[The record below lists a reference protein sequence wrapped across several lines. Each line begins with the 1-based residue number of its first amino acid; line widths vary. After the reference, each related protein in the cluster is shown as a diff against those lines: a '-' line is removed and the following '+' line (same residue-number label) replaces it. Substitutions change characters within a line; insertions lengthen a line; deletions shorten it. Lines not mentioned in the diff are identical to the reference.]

1 MRIAFAFLAMALAA
15 RDLHLPAMHDLAR
28 IPVCFLVS
36 LILALAGCGEPS
48 GSPLDD
54 AGALVPREDADTG
67 RVFRGVYPLDARFPE
82 GGTYDA
88 QTHAFFV
95 GSLGDGSVHRI
106 DAETGAQRLL
116 FRESAPGTWWTL
128 GMDVDSARRRLHV
141 CAMEDRR
148 ELEGG
153 DVPYDGYVWT
163 FDADS
168 GERLATVAL
177 ADAFPDATCTDVAV
191 AADGTLYVCDREHP
205 NLYRIDAE
213 GSVSLFVTDDALDG
227 AVVGQNALV
236 VLPDQS
242 ALLSVVYLP
251 SRLVRISLPEGAVRE
266 VDIDGD
272 FLDGTPFLSG
282 ADGMTYSDGEVLVA
296 FTSQLV
302 RLTPT
307 LADWSQARSTS
318 VDVPEG
324 MTDVIHTPESDYMLN
339 GQAVDFAFDREP
351 RPFELV
357 AITR

>member
-1 MRIAFAFLAMALAA
+1 MALEP
-15 RDLHLPAMHDLAR
+15 LGGHLPRMHDLASR
-28 IPVCFLVS
+28 RS
-36 LILALAGCGEPS
+36 AAYLAAMLSIAGCGDQS
-48 GSPLDD
+48 ASPLDD
-54 AGALVPREDADTG
+54 AGPVVPRDDADTG
-67 RVFRGVYPLDARFPE
+67 RVFRGVYPLEARFPE

-88 QTHAFFV
+88 TTHAFFV

-106 DAETGAQRLL
+106 DAETGAQRVL

-128 GMDVDSARRRLHV
+128 GMDVDAERRRLHV

-163 FDADS
+163 FDVDS
-168 GERLATVAL
+168 GERLAAVAL
-177 ADAFPDATCTDVAV
+177 ADASPDATCTDVAV
-191 AADGTLYVCDREHP
+191 AADGAVYVCDREHP
-205 NLYRIDAE
+205 NLYRLDVD
-213 GSVSLFVTDDALDG
+213 GTLSLFVTDDALDG

-236 VLPDQS
+236 ILPDQS

-251 SRLVRISLPEGAVRE
+251 SRLVRVSLPEGVVRE

-282 ADGMTYSDGEVLVA
+282 ADGMTYSNGEVLVA

-318 VDVPEG
+318 LDVPEG
-324 MTDVIHTPESDYMLN
+324 MTDVIHTPESDYLLN
-339 GQAVDFAFDREP
+339 GHAVDFAFEREP